1 MYPINQV
8 ILGGDPLLS
17 NMTDLD
23 AQMQAMEAY
32 RKKLQQL
39 KYMQSQTAPSHILW
53 DKIDAEVKPLTEEQ
67 RMRML
72 NDSDYSEVY
81 IKIQEIVQTEIL
93 NLVKGKIENSP
104 EGKELLERQLKIVK
118 KLKKRIVED
127 TNREMEAFKLFKEY
141 SKNNPGATYEEFIKS
156 NI

>member
-39 KYMQSQTAPSHILW
+39 KYMQSQNIPSHILW
-53 DKIDAEVKPLTEEQ
+53 DEIDAEVKPLTEEQ

-81 IKIQEIVQTEIL
+81 IKIQEIVQAEIL
-93 NLVKGKIENSP
+93 NLVKGKIENST

-118 KLKKRIVED
+118 KLKKKIVED

>member
-39 KYMQSQTAPSHILW
+39 KYMQSQTTPSHILW
-53 DKIDAEVKPLTEEQ
+53 DEIDAEVKPLTEEQ

-118 KLKKRIVED
+118 KLKKKIVED

>member
-39 KYMQSQTAPSHILW
+39 KYMQSQTTPSHILW
-53 DKIDAEVKPLTEEQ
+53 DEIDAEVKPLTEEQ

-93 NLVKGKIENSP
+93 NLVKGKIENST

-118 KLKKRIVED
+118 KLKKKIVED

>member
-39 KYMQSQTAPSHILW
+39 KYMQNQTVSSHVLW
-53 DKIDAEVKPLTEEQ
+53 DEIDAEVKPLTEEQ

-72 NDSDYSEVY
+72 NDSDYSDVY

-118 KLKKRIVED
+118 KLKKKIVED

>member
-32 RKKLQQL
+32 KKKLQQL

-53 DKIDAEVKPLTEEQ
+53 DEIDAEVKPLTEEQ

-118 KLKKRIVED
+118 KLKKKIVED